1 LKLNKIEHA
10 GHAQNSSQ
18 LAALP
23 NSTTEIVKR
32 RFLVTVLSLSPALP
46 LVFLQ
51 NTFFGREKGACDRAS
66 EASADRSIFLCFHRV
81 NTLLRERNLFLV
93 TSTFFEVQPLF
104 LHYSIG
110 RRTQTSVEYTN
121 KFAPIRQEVNLSC

>member
-23 NSTTEIVKR
+23 NSTTEIVNR

-46 LVFLQ
+46 LVFCRTLFSEGRKEPVTGLQ
-51 NTFFGREKGACDRAS
+51 RHPLIDRFFSVFTE
-66 EASADRSIFLCFHRV
+66 L
-81 NTLLRERNLFLV
+81 TL
-93 TSTFFEVQPLF
+93 S
-104 LHYSIG
+104 
-110 RRTQTSVEYTN
+110 
-121 KFAPIRQEVNLSC
+121 